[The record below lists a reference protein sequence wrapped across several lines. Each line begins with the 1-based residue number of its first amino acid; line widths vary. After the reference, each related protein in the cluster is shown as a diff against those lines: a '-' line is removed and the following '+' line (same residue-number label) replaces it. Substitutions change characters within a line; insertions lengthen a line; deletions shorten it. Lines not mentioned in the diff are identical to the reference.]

1 MTGAHS
7 FKNFRMCFIDNRLG
21 KVGKFKRA
29 QVRAKYITGRPC
41 VKMRRAII
49 FALCVS

>member
-7 FKNFRMCFIDNRLG
+7 FKNFRMCFIDNQSG

-29 QVRAKYITGRPC
+29 PVRAKYITGRLC
-41 VKMRRAII
+41 VKTCRAII
-49 FALCVS
+49 LALCA